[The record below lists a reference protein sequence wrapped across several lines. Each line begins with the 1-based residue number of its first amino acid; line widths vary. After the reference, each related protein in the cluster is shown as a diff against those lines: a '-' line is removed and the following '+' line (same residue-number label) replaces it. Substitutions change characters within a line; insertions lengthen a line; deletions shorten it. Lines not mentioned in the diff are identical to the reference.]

1 MLLASNR
8 YKPRMLLNIPQCM
21 DSPSPN
27 SKGSLA
33 LRVNSAMSEE
43 PGCRYRKVRDTVSKM
58 ALGSC
63 LANRVKGHA
72 IL

>member
-1 MLLASNR
+1 MLLTSDR
-8 YKPRMLLNIPQCM
+8 YKPRVLLNSPQCM

-27 SKGSLA
+27 STGSLA
-33 LRVNSAMSEE
+33 LKVNSAMSEE
-43 PGCRYRKVRDTVSKM
+43 PGCRYRKVKDTASKM